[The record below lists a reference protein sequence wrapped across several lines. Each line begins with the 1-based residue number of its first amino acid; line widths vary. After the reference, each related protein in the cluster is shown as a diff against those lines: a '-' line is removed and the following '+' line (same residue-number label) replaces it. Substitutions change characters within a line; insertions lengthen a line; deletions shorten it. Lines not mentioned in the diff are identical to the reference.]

1 MPRTSPIRRWALVAV
16 IAVVAAA
23 VAYYIQVQVP
33 DIAKDVQ
40 IRWGP
45 FDAPKRSVWTWAG
58 VCLAGMAV
66 GLPLLEGTRSARAA
80 TAARVEAVD
89 AEARRQEVINGVL
102 SPFASLLGEIADLDR
117 RAGSARARLQ
127 GEAKTVVLAGLTDL
141 LGGAAKVRATYFQLE
156 DGPPRGLVEKGT
168 YGRPDTPRRAFL
180 AGEAAGDAA
189 LSAVDQGQA
198 RYWREDVDALP
209 AGWTGPK
216 AYRTFISAPVATKGH
231 LLGML
236 TVDAPDPDDFTE
248 GDVPSVTLLARL
260 LAAALNE

>member
-141 LGGAAKVRATYFQLE
+141 LGGAAKVRACLLYTS
-156 DGPPRGLVEKGT
+156 
-168 YGRPDTPRRAFL
+168 
-180 AGEAAGDAA
+180 DAA
-189 LSAVDQGQA
+189 DDLLCVD
-198 RYWREDVDALP
+198 
-209 AGWTGPK
+209 
-216 AYRTFISAPVATKGH
+216 
-231 LLGML
+231 LG
-236 TVDAPDPDDFTE
+236 
-248 GDVPSVTLLARL
+248 GRRIIK
-260 LAAALNE
+260 